1 MACQKVIDRNETI
14 FHTFPTIRI
23 ICLEIQELD
32 ELKNNDAIQ
41 KLTFSNNFIRRML
54 RDNDVI
60 FSNENSNSLADYD
73 PDFVGNFDESPFCL
87 NLTGGRVVKQIGMV
101 YNII

>member
-60 FSNENSNSLADYD
+60 FSNENSNQAKISPEKLD
-73 PDFVGNFDESPFCL
+73 DFRAHWL
-87 NLTGGRVVKQIGMV
+87 IG
-101 YNII
+101 